1 MRENHGNFWLAQAVH
16 RRDPMRNSASARDRQ
31 SVVRLVSPSISQAPL
46 AGEPCP
52 HPDTRL
58 LDQWLRVVACI
69 VEHGALLE
77 QQGAEGARVAGI
89 RGLAEQAWR
98 AAQSAELR
106 KRALEQLRL
115 LARSE
120 GGLMQTALDVAE
132 SLSFLDAA

>member
-1 MRENHGNFWLAQAVH
+1 
-16 RRDPMRNSASARDRQ
+16 MRNSASARDRQ

-77 QQGAEGARVAGI
+77 QQGAAGARVAGI